1 MSTNVKF
8 DDYLKEQTKNPRR
21 KALFDAHDL
30 PVRLASASKL
40 DTAGP
45 VEELAQEIADLSEGV
60 ERLLKGKL
68 TERALVTLIY
78 DAMAPT
84 YRSKPQIKE
93 VLRAA
98 SNLKE
103 LYLKKAKTKGEDNG
117 K

>member
-1 MSTNVKF
+1 MIPAI
-8 DDYLKEQTKNPRR
+8 D
-21 KALFDAHDL
+21 
-30 PVRLASASKL
+30 
-40 DTAGP
+40 P
-45 VEELAQEIADLSEGV
+45 VEELAQEIANLSGGV
-60 ERLLKGKL
+60 QKLLSGRL

-78 DAMAPT
+78 DAMSPP

-103 LYLKKAKTKGEDNG
+103 LFLKKAKTKGADNG